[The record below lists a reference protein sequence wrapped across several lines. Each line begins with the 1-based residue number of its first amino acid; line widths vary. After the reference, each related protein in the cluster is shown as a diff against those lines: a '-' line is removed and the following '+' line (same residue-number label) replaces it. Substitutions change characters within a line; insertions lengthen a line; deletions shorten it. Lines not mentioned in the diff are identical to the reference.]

1 MELYSANHS
10 ETVEELLE
18 WPWKRFEKF
27 YESFMKRKVV
37 ENLEGRKDQM
47 VASLWANS
55 NYDDD
60 KGTRQKAIEEIES
73 SFQSV
78 VMQVFEGV
86 QTEQEEEI
94 DEANNPF
101 FAAAKKGQQ
110 KLFEQV
116 GITEDEN
123 ASVKEVIDYHK

>member
-1 MELYSANHS
+1 MI
-10 ETVEELLE
+10 
-18 WPWKRFEKF
+18 
-27 YESFMKRKVV
+27 
-37 ENLEGRKDQM
+37 
-47 VASLWANS
+47 ASLWANS

-94 DEANNPF
+94 DESNNPF
-101 FAAAKKGQQ
+101 FAAAKKGQK

>member
-1 MELYSANHS
+1 
-10 ETVEELLE
+10 
-18 WPWKRFEKF
+18 
-27 YESFMKRKVV
+27 MKRKVV
-37 ENLEGRKDQM
+37 ESLEGRKDQM
-47 VASLWANS
+47 IASLWANS

-73 SFQSV
+73 SYQSV

-94 DEANNPF
+94 DEVNNPF
-101 FAAAKKGQQ
+101 FAAAKRGQE